1 MNLSFYESL
10 SPVQKSYADRI
21 ATRAREMGLP
31 PELAVAVA
39 YQESRL
45 IPAVG
50 TGGAGEIGIMQIKPA
65 TAREMG
71 FTLDDIK
78 DPAKNI
84 DAGLAYL
91 KKSFELS
98 QGDPRLAAAGYN
110 AGVNHPFFTPKGDKL
125 PDSTVNY
132 LGDLK
137 GYGAFQVVKAETPEA
152 APAQPTPDEISE
164 EKARTLGEMGGA
176 ALGAGVSARRAI
188 TDLARAGGRK
198 VAGSIAEEVASRIP
212 QPPPVDD
219 AMQTR
224 ILQGTTDPT
233 SGASG
238 RARMGGF
245 NIETAQ
251 QAARAKEA
259 AENIG
264 ALQRAGVVSQGA
276 PNVLAQ
282 APGMTA
288 SPSGVLFPRS
298 AVPSAPP
305 PTPSRGALEAVSDLF
320 KGMMGPESKLGGFG
334 RAAMRYGAP
343 PLALYQTGSEL
354 GALSSQVGQE
364 NIDYGKAI
372 PTALGALGAF
382 GSMFPATAPIAIPLA
397 IAGPA
402 MSSAVDIGRTR
413 PLGQM
418 GDVVAP

>member
-10 SPVQKSYADRI
+10 SPVQKAYADRI

-45 IPAVG
+45 NPAVG

-91 KKSFELS
+91 KKSYELS

-137 GYGAFQVVKAETPEA
+137 GYGAFQAVPVAAETKPGE
-152 APAQPTPDEISE
+152 PTSDEISE
-164 EKARTLGEMGGA
+164 KKARTLGEIGGA
-176 ALGAGVSARRAI
+176 ALGAGVSARRGI
-188 TDLARAGGRK
+188 TDLARAGGRR
-198 VAGSIAEEVASRIP
+198 AAESLAEQVASRIP

-305 PTPSRGALEAVSDLF
+305 PTPSRGALEEVANLF
-320 KGMMGPESKLGGFG
+320 RNMIGPESRLGGFG

-354 GALSSQVGQE
+354 GALSSQVGRE

-372 PTALGALGAF
+372 PTAIGALGAF
-382 GSMFPATAPIAIPLA
+382 GSMFPATAPIAIPMA

>member
-31 PELAVAVA
+31 PELAVSVA

-45 IPAVG
+45 NPAVG

-137 GYGAFQVVKAETPEA
+137 GYGAFQA
-152 APAQPTPDEISE
+152 APVVAEAKPGEPTSDEISE
-164 EKARTLGEMGGA
+164 KKARTLGEIGGA
-176 ALGAGVSARRAI
+176 ALGAGVSARRGI
-188 TDLARAGGRK
+188 TDLARTGGRK
-198 VAGSIAEEVASRIP
+198 AAESLAEQVASRIP
-212 QPPPVDD
+212 QPPPIDD

-305 PTPSRGALEAVSDLF
+305 PTPSRGALEEVSNLF
-320 KGMMGPESKLGGFG
+320 KSMMGPETKLGSLG

-354 GALSSQVGQE
+354 GALSSQVGRE

-372 PTALGALGAF
+372 PTAIGALGAF
-382 GSMFPATAPIAIPLA
+382 GSMFPATAPIAIPMA